1 MGVWFGVAI
10 GAGAFLLSFFGL
22 RGFKRSAIEEGAES
36 QHRRQQAMA
45 TMVAK
50 EVRRKDTAIDKTTNT
65 KIVRIRRIV
74 KKRRAKPAAGSDV
87 SALVKRTREWR

>member
-22 RGFKRSAIEEGAES
+22 KGLKKEAFTEGANT
-36 QHRRQQAMA
+36 QHQRQQAMA

-50 EVRRKDTAIDKTTNT
+50 EVQRKDAAIDKKTDG

-74 KKRRAKPAAGSDV
+74 KKRKKVKTGNGV
-87 SALVKRTREWR
+87 NALLKRTDEWR